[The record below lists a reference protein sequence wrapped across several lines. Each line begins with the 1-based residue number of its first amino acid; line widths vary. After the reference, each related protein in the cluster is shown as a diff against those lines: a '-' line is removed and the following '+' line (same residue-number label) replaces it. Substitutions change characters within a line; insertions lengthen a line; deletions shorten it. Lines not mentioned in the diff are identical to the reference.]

1 MSNATPN
8 IHAILKQYW
17 GYDSFRPLQEDIIF
31 SVMDGHDT
39 LALLPTG
46 GGKSICF
53 QVPAMLLEGICIV
66 VSPLIALM
74 KDQVAQL
81 EKRGITA
88 TAIFSGM
95 SAKEIDMTLEDAV
108 NGKYKFIYVS
118 PERLRTEIFQERV
131 KRMQVGLL
139 AIDEA
144 HCISQW
150 GYDFRPPY
158 LQIAEFRE
166 LIPEVTTIAL
176 TATATEKVKED
187 IQDKLAFGEDKRVF
201 QKSFARANLS
211 YSTLY
216 EEDKDRKLI
225 SILNRIEGSAVV
237 YVRNR
242 RRTREIA
249 ELIRKNGIRADFY
262 HAGLSNEQRDY
273 KQAAW
278 IDNKIRVIV
287 ATNAFGMGIDK
298 PDVRVV
304 VHMDLPDSLEAYYQ
318 EAGRAGRD
326 TEKAY
331 AVALFDH
338 NDMINLE
345 KKVVQSYPEINVI
358 KAVYQGLANY
368 YNLAVNS
375 ESYASHDFDLTHFV
389 KQYNFD
395 SMPAYYALKTLS
407 QEGLIQFSESY
418 YNPSKILFKLRYSDL
433 YEFQIK
439 NPFMEPLVKLL
450 LRMCGGEVFNHF
462 VTISENALAKYLRT
476 STQQVMKQLNQ
487 LQQQYE
493 VLEYHRQKNRPQ
505 VVFLTPRY
513 DAHKLPLDVDAL
525 EVRKQRDL
533 DKVKAVINY
542 VKHKDRCR
550 TQLLLEYFGEV
561 SYDACEV
568 CDVCVK
574 KKRLEEKRK
583 GKLEN
588 PFPTRSKQILT
599 LLKEESLPVQTLVDK
614 VDADKDEVLEVVQ
627 KMVDVQQII
636 YLDNGKMAI
645 NKGA

>member
-1 MSNATPN
+1 MSNAAPN

-17 GYDSFRPLQEDIIF
+17 GYDNFRPLQEDIIM
-31 SVMDGHDT
+31 SVLGGCDT

-53 QVPAMLLEGICIV
+53 QVPAMQLDGICIV

-74 KDQVAQL
+74 KDQVSQL
-81 EKRGITA
+81 EKRGIAA

-95 SAKEIDMTLEDAV
+95 SPKEIDMTLEDAV

-118 PERLRTEIFQERV
+118 PERLRTEIFKERT
-131 KRMQVGLL
+131 KRMEVGLL

-166 LIPEVTTIAL
+166 LIPNVPTIAL
-176 TATATEKVKED
+176 TASATEKVKED
-187 IQDKLAFGEDKRVF
+187 IQDKLAFGDSKQVF

-216 EEDKDRKLI
+216 EEDKERKLI

-242 RRTREIA
+242 RRTRDIA

-338 NDMINLE
+338 NDIINLE
-345 KKVVQSYPEINVI
+345 QKTLQAYPEVDVI
-358 KAVYQGLANY
+358 RAVYQGLANY

-375 ESYASHDFDLTHFV
+375 ESYASHDFDLGHFV
-389 KQYNFD
+389 KQFNLD
-395 SMPAYYALKTLS
+395 SMPAYYALKTLAH
-407 QEGLIQFSESY
+407 EGFIQFNESF
-418 YNPSKILFKLRYSDL
+418 YNPSKILFRLRYSDL

-439 NPFMEPLVKLL
+439 NRFLEPIVKLL
-450 LRMCGGEVFNHF
+450 LRMCGGEVFNNF
-462 VTISENALAKYLRT
+462 MRVSENEVAKYLRT
-476 STQQVMKQLNQ
+476 STQHIMKQLEQ
-487 LQQQYE
+487 LEQYE
-493 VLEYHRQKNRPQ
+493 VLHYQRQKTKPQ

-513 DAHKLPLDVDAL
+513 DARKLPLNIDSL
-525 EVRKQRDL
+525 ETRKQRDL

-550 TQLLLEYFGEV
+550 TQLVLEYFGEV
-561 SYDACEV
+561 SYEPCEV

-574 KKRLEEKRK
+574 KKRMAEKQK
-583 GKLEN
+583 GKDEKT
-588 PFPTRSKQILT
+588 FPERSEQILT
-599 LLKEESLPVQTLVDK
+599 LLKEESLGVQTLVDK
-614 VDADKDEVLEVVQ
+614 VGANKDEVLEVVQ
-627 KMVDVQQII
+627 RMVDFQQII

>member
-8 IHAILKQYW
+8 IHEILKQYW
-17 GYDSFRPLQEDIIF
+17 GYDSFRPLQEDIIL
-31 SVMDGHDT
+31 SIIAGHDT

-46 GGKSICF
+46 GGKSVCF
-53 QVPAMLLEGICIV
+53 QVPALLLEGICIV
-66 VSPLIALM
+66 ISPLIALM

-81 EKRGITA
+81 QKRGINA

-95 SAKEIDMTLEDAV
+95 SPKEIDMTLEDAV
-108 NGKYKFIYVS
+108 NGKYQFLYVS
-118 PERLRTEIFQERV
+118 PERLRTEIFIERV
-131 KRMQVGLL
+131 KRMKVGLL

-158 LQIAEFRE
+158 LQIAEFRQ
-166 LIPEVTTIAL
+166 LIPEVATIAL

-187 IQDKLAFGEDKRVF
+187 IQEKLAFGENKKVF

-249 ELIRKNGIRADFY
+249 ETIRKNGIRADFY

-331 AVALFDH
+331 AVALYDH
-338 NDMINLE
+338 NDIHNLE
-345 KKVVQSYPEINVI
+345 KKTVQAYPEIDVI
-358 KAVYQGLANY
+358 KAVYQALANY

-375 ESYASHDFDLTHFV
+375 ESHSSFDFDISRFV
-389 KQYNFD
+389 KQFNLD
-395 SMPAYYALKTLS
+395 NMATYYALKTLAH
-407 QEGLIQFSESY
+407 EGFIQFNESF
-418 YNPSKILFKLRYSDL
+418 YNPSKIFFKLRYSDL
-433 YEFQIK
+433 YEFLLK
-439 NPFMEPLVKLL
+439 NPFLEPVVKLL
-450 LRMCGGEVFNHF
+450 LRMCGGEVFNHY
-462 VTISENALAKYLRT
+462 VTISENAVAKYLHI
-476 STQQVMKQLNQ
+476 STQQVIKQLNQ
-487 LQQQYE
+487 LQQYE
-493 VLEYHRQKNRPQ
+493 VLEYQKQKNKPQ
-505 VVFLTPRY
+505 VIFLTPRY
-513 DAHKLPLDVDAL
+513 DARKLPLDVEAIDM
-525 EVRKQRDL
+525 RKKRDL
-533 DKVKAVINY
+533 EKVEAVTHY

-561 SYDACEV
+561 SYEPCEV

-574 KKRLEEKRK
+574 RKRAREKQQ
-583 GKLEN
+583 GKQEAQ
-588 PFPTRSKQILT
+588 FPQHSEQILN
-599 LLKEESLPVQTLVDK
+599 LLKEESLPMQILVDK
-614 VDADKDEVLEVVQ
+614 VGVQKDEILEVIQ
-627 KMVDVQQII
+627 QMVDVQQIV
-636 YLDNGKMAI
+636 YLENGKMAI
-645 NKGA
+645 NEK